1 MCGRYTL
8 YDISKYELNVDI
20 DIKPNYNI
28 APASKVLII
37 NQKMDL
43 EYVYWSIKPSW
54 SEKINIINAR
64 SETLETKNI
73 FRNADRCV
81 FIANGYFEW
90 KRHSSKKIPYYHTY
104 LDRMMFFGGIKLG
117 DRACIVTRS
126 SYPNIEIVHNRQPV
140 FLEYDTF
147 NNWFNKNHNFEC
159 YNSSKIEI
167 YEVSDR
173 VNNPANNLC
182 KNIEKFN

>member
-8 YDISKYELNVDI
+8 YDISKYEFNVDI

-37 NQKMDL
+37 NKKMEL

-54 SEKINIINAR
+54 SQKINIINAR

-90 KRHSSKKIPYYHTY
+90 KKMSSGKIPYYHTY
-104 LDRMMFFGGIKLG
+104 SNNMMYFGGVKNTSGI
-117 DRACIVTRS
+117 CIVTRN
-126 SYPNIEIVHNRQPV
+126 SYKNISYIHHRQPV
-140 FLEYDTF
+140 ILGYEDFEK
-147 NNWFNKNHNFEC
+147 WFQKKHD
-159 YNSSKIEI
+159 YSS
-167 YEVSDR
+167 EVSKNIITYKVSNT
-173 VNNPANNLC
+173 VNKPINNSI
-182 KNIEKFN
+182 KNIEKVL